1 MDLEFHRLDLRYE
14 SLRIRHP
21 TRERRLL
28 ASLSDVGQLLPIAVV
43 PGGGDDTDHVVI
55 DGFARVRALKQL
67 REDTVRAVVWEM
79 TELEALL
86 LSRSMR
92 SAEGD
97 TSLEQSWLLAE
108 LQQTFGLDQQEL
120 ARRFDRSTSW
130 VSRRL
135 ALIKE
140 LPECI
145 HLEIRQGLIAPHAAA
160 KYLVPLA
167 RANRV
172 HCERLA
178 RAIAKNGFSTRDV
191 GRIYASWR
199 DGSAAS
205 RERLMADP
213 ALFLRVHQSATE
225 PSENLPLN
233 PRDGVLKEIGFITNA
248 TRRLKKHLCS
258 KGPRLELTA
267 VDHEDLLSGLRFAS
281 GEIRSSVESLLKLQL
296 EGEQR
301 AGSEYTDGDPRA
313 A

>member
-1 MDLEFHRLDLRYE
+1 VDLEFHRLDLRYE

-21 TRERRLL
+21 GRERRLL
-28 ASLSDVGQLLPIAVV
+28 ASLSEVGQLLPIAVV
-43 PGGGDDTDHVVI
+43 PRGGDDADHVVI

-67 REDTVRAVVWEM
+67 RQDTVRAVVWEL
-79 TELEALL
+79 TELDALL
-86 LSRSMR
+86 LSRSLR
-92 SAEGD
+92 SAEGE

-120 ARRFDRSTSW
+120 ARRFDRSGSW

-145 HLEIRQGLIAPHAAA
+145 HSEIRRGSIAPHAAA

-172 HCERLA
+172 HCEQLA
-178 RAIAKNGFSTRDV
+178 RAISKNGFSTREV

-199 DGSAAS
+199 DGTVAS
-205 RERLMADP
+205 RERLIADP

-225 PSENLPLN
+225 PSVNPPLS
-233 PRDGVLKEIGFITNA
+233 PREGVLKEIGFITGA
-248 TRRLKKHLCS
+248 ARRLKKHLCS
-258 KGPRLELTA
+258 KGLELTA

-281 GEIRSSVESLLKLQL
+281 GEIRSSVESLLKFQI
-296 EGEQR
+296 EGKQC
-301 AGSEYTDGDPRA
+301 AGSEYADGDPRA